1 MMNFGTKASI
11 VLVSF
16 VFFHVTEGFQKPERQ
31 QVGFHK
37 PEDTE
42 MPPFF
47 KEHNPEPRMPFPD
60 IAFET
65 EEPVS
70 VEKCNGCFLLF
81 TTRKSEVAQYCPAL
95 LTFLDRV
102 K

>member
-1 MMNFGTKASI
+1 MFLVLPLDIDTPDTQIGTLLIQTKHFVKMMNFGTKTCI

-70 VEKCNGCFLLF
+70 V
-81 TTRKSEVAQYCPAL
+81 
-95 LTFLDRV
+95 
-102 K
+102 